1 MKKAIIATLVI
12 IAAAAGGIFLYLHS
26 GQRPADTHSSSAA
39 SVQTTAS
46 LQAGT
51 KKAAESLAPADTA
64 ESEPKEETLQMKMEI
79 SGIPVSVEWEQNE
92 AVEALKELC
101 KSEPLSIQMSMYGGF
116 EQVGD
121 IGTQLPRNDS
131 ETTTNPGDIVLYS
144 GDKLVVF
151 YGSNSWSY
159 TRLGHIT
166 DSGSYTLDQ
175 LLGEG
180 DTAVTISFS

>member
-1 MKKAIIATLVI
+1 
-12 IAAAAGGIFLYLHS
+12 
-26 GQRPADTHSSSAA
+26 
-39 SVQTTAS
+39 
-46 LQAGT
+46 
-51 KKAAESLAPADTA
+51 
-64 ESEPKEETLQMKMEI
+64 MEI

-121 IGTQLPRNDS
+121 IGAPLPRNDS

-166 DSGSYTLDQ
+166 DSGSYTLEQ